1 MLVIIAQTGLNNG
14 MVISSY
20 ATGVDAGTIESVES
34 GIVNTISALAG
45 NTVTI
50 AATIES
56 LLAIASFAV
65 KAVLL
70 I

>member
-1 MLVIIAQTGLNNG
+1 MYVHVTPLV
-14 MVISSY
+14 V
-20 ATGVDAGTIESVES
+20 
-34 GIVNTISALAG
+34 TISALAG